1 MQVIDEDGNI
11 RRLGDVPRWEYNRAR
26 NAAIWHR
33 EWAAWVRYW
42 QGPIPENETDEER
55 VKRETILNRRV
66 TICTICSIFGIFAL
80 FGVGYILLMVDATIG
95 F

>member
-11 RRLGDVPRWEYNRAR
+11 RRLGNVSLREYRAARRDAMWESW
-26 NAAIWHR
+26 I
-33 EWAAWVRYW
+33 RYW

-55 VKRETILNRRV
+55 DKRETILICRV
-66 TICTICSIFGIFAL
+66 VTCTICSIFGIFAL